1 MKTQLQNIED
11 EKTRLSKE
19 ILDHKAVLKDA
30 KARVQEVINKKAQLL
45 NKVKEKG
52 SDLRDKLR
60 KWHAC
65 ANAKANLKLM
75 QDELEALNEMKSKLQ
90 QIDDL
95 KTQLWKEIS
104 NHRAELKE
112 GRGPNTNEGRKTED
126 AGWKDKS
133 EDEGRKTKE
142 GQIEVPGA
150 PAG

>member
-1 MKTQLQNIED
+1 MGE
-11 EKTRLSKE
+11 
-19 ILDHKAVLKDA
+19 
-30 KARVQEVINKKAQLL
+30 
-45 NKVKEKG
+45 

-60 KWHAC
+60 KWHTC
-65 ANAKANLKLM
+65 AKVKAKANLKLT
-75 QDELEALNEMKSKLQ
+75 QHEHEALKEIKSKLQ

-95 KTQLWKEIS
+95 KTQLWKEII
-104 NHRAELKE
+104 NHKAELKE